1 MPNRKK
7 STVKAGKAFAG
18 IIKNTEMEETA
29 RRILDKYGNGIC
41 ENCLGR
47 QFGQI
52 SGGMTNKERGL
63 AIREMLSGPHK
74 GPPSGKCEV
83 CAGLFQKGLVKWSAR
98 AVKMLK
104 GIEYSSFV
112 VGSRLSRDLIS
123 REERIWELFGISH
136 CEPIKTELNREL
148 GKAIWRKTRKKVDEL
163 VPDVLVLFDLD
174 AEKIILQINPLFIY
188 GEYKKLK
195 RGIPQTKW
203 DQYSVSVEDIVAKP
217 IMRATRGSAH
227 AMHGAGRE
235 DIDALCLDW
244 RPFVLEISEPKKR
257 RINLKKMGLEI
268 NKSRRAKVRNLRHSN
283 KKEVADVKSARYD
296 KTYRL
301 LVRLK
306 DPIEKEKLNV
316 LKSLIGTI
324 RQKTPERVVHRRA
337 DIMRSRKV
345 KKIRWKTVTNKKLEF
360 EIKGEAGLYVKELVT
375 GDNGRTTP
383 NVSQIIDNPAKV
395 LELDVIKIHKNAK
408 NNRTSRTH

>member
-1 MPNRKK
+1 MTKRKK
-7 STVKAGKAFAG
+7 SKVKTGKAFADSIG
-18 IIKNTEMEETA
+18 NTEMEETA
-29 RRILDKYGNGIC
+29 RRILDKYGKGIC
-41 ENCLGR
+41 DNCLGR

-52 SGGMTNKERGL
+52 SGGMTNKERGRV
-63 AIREMLSGPHK
+63 IREMMSESQKSPASGR
-74 GPPSGKCEV
+74 CEV
-83 CAGLFQKGLVKWSAR
+83 CAGLFQEGLDRWAAR
-98 AVKMLK
+98 AVKLLK

-136 CEPIKTELNREL
+136 CEPLKTELNREL
-148 GKAIWRKTRKKVDEL
+148 GKMIWRKTRKKVDEL

-174 AEKIILQINPLFIY
+174 AGKIILQINPLFIY

-203 DQYSVSVEDIVAKP
+203 DQYRVSVEDIVAKP

-244 RPFVLEISEPKKR
+244 RPFILEISEPKKR

-268 NKSRRAKVRNLRHSN
+268 NKSKKANVRNLRQSS
-283 KKEVADVKSARYD
+283 KKEIASVKSARYD

-306 DPIEKEKLNV
+306 EPIDKEKMNALN
-316 LKSLIGTI
+316 SLVGVIK
-324 RQKTPERVVHRRA
+324 QKTPERVVHRRA

-345 KKIRWKTVTNKKLEF
+345 KNIKWKTVTNKKLEL

-383 NVSQIIDNPAKV
+383 NVSQVIDNPAKV
-395 LELDVIKIHKNAK
+395 LELDVIKIHKNVK
-408 NNRTSRTH
+408 KQ